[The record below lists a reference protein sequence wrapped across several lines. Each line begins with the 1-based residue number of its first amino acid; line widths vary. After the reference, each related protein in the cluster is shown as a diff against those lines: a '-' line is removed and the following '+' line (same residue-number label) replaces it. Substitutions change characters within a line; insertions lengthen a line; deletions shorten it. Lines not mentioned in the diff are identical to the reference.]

1 MAIDRLRAAY
11 ASSIVVSNVT
21 PGQAAY
27 ADGTGQSVTPYT
39 FVGDGTAGTVNGATY
54 RVHRF
59 EYNSGTAQS
68 ITFSQAGSAD
78 ILLAAGGGAGG
89 GAYHPNNA
97 SSGYAGGGG
106 GAGGLILLYNQA
118 VTATTY
124 SATVGDNGRGTYGSA
139 GPTGAYGPPDGG
151 DTIFGSWTAVGGGQ
165 GGIGYTSYA
174 PGSGGSGGG
183 CASGATTST
192 TPGTGT
198 PGQGNDGG
206 VDTPD
211 VSAAAGGGGGGYLS
225 VGLPGGPSS
234 GTTLPYNGGNGG
246 DGIELNFDGTLR
258 GFAAGGGGGSYN
270 SYGAGGSGGTGG
282 GGTGGNNGS
291 TPPAA
296 TGYGCG
302 GGGSGNIASGNPI
315 GGDAS
320 QGLILVRYRI
330 G

>member
-27 ADGTGQSVTPYT
+27 ASGTGQTVTPYT

-78 ILLAAGGGAGG
+78 ILLVGGGAAGG
-89 GAYHPNNA
+89 GAYHPNTAA
-97 SSGYAGGGG
+97 SGFAGGGG

-124 SATVGDNGRGTYGSA
+124 SATVGDRGNGTYGSA
-139 GPTGAYGPPDGG
+139 GPAGAYGSPNGG

-165 GGIGYTSYA
+165 GGIGYTSYT
-174 PGSGGSGGG
+174 PYSGGSGGG
-183 CASGATTST
+183 CAAGQQTST
-192 TPGTGT
+192 SPGTGT
-198 PGQGNDGG
+198 AGQGHDGG
-206 VDTPD
+206 PRTPD
-211 VSAAAGGGGGGYLS
+211 VTNGAGGGGGGYVS
-225 VGLPGGPSS
+225 AGAAATPTA
-234 GTTLPYNGGNGG
+234 GTTLPYNGGDGG
-246 DGIELNFDGTLR
+246 NGIELRFDGTLR
-258 GFAAGGGGGSYN
+258 GFAAGGGGGVYS
-270 SYGAGGSGGTGG
+270 SQGAAGSGGTGG
-282 GGTGGNNGS
+282 GGTGTNS
-291 TPPAA
+291 SATPADA
-296 TGYGCG
+296 TGHGCG
-302 GGGSGNIASGNPI
+302 GGGSGNTGNGNPI
-315 GGDAS
+315 GGS
-320 QGLILVRYRI
+320 GSEGLILVRYRI